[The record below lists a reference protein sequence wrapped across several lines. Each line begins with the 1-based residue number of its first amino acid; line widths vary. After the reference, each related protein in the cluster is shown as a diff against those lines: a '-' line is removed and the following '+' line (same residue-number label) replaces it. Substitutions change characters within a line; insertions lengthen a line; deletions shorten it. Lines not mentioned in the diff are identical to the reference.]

1 MEETGTMK
9 CRQCG
14 AEGEGKFCGQCG
26 SGLGEVAR
34 PSFCN
39 LCGTAVKGEE
49 RFCTECGASLEAA
62 VLPAVAAT
70 APPAAPTPSAQASAA
85 PTAPRPLLKDG
96 SFVMVATA
104 CMLALGAGVVVGK
117 LGSGGEEI
125 DQLTGMTAPLE
136 AAANPANVDLASMT
150 PREAADRLYNR
161 VMTAAQSGD
170 TAGAEQFLPM
180 AIGAHDRAEPLDLDG
195 IFHKTILERL
205 ANDTEAALASSER
218 ILTEHPTNLLGLA
231 SAAEAAA
238 EGGDDAT
245 ANAYYRRFLDAYDSE
260 IDTQRPEYEQHG
272 NMLPGMRAAALLA
285 TGS

>member
-1 MEETGTMK
+1 MK

-14 AEGEGKFCGQCG
+14 EQGEGKFCGQCG
-26 SGLGEVAR
+26 SALGEVER

-39 LCGTAVKGEE
+39 LCGTAVKGDE

-62 VLPAVAAT
+62 VIPAGQLTAA
-70 APPAAPTPSAQASAA
+70 PQPAAPSTPTASAA
-85 PTAPRPLLKDG
+85 PKAPRPLLKDS
-96 SFVMVATA
+96 SFLMVATA
-104 CMLALGAGVVVGK
+104 CLLALGAGVVVGK

-125 DQLTGMTAPLE
+125 DQLTSMTAPVG
-136 AAANPANVDLASMT
+136 AAAPGNPANVDLASMT

-161 VMTAAQSGD
+161 VMNAAQNGD
-170 TAGAEQFLPM
+170 TAQAEQFLPM

-205 ANDTEAALASSER
+205 ANDTEAALASAER
-218 ILTEHPTNLLGLA
+218 ILAEHPTNLLGLA

-245 ANAYYRRFLDAYDSE
+245 ASGYYRRFLDAYDSE